1 MFAHLEQI
9 VISLAE
15 HMPLAVFSPV
25 VSFLEEVIPPI
36 PSPSVMFATG
46 SMALVQG
53 YLFPGLLILT
63 LLGAIGKTL
72 GASVAYFVA
81 DKIEDLLA
89 GGISKFLGI
98 SHVQIE
104 SFGARLGKGSR
115 DYVILT
121 VLRALPIVPS
131 SLLSVGCG
139 LLKVRF
145 KLFVISTFI
154 GSLIRDFI
162 YIYLG
167 YIGTTVAISFLKQT
181 VGTESIIQTII
192 LFIII
197 LGLGFLYFRRKKA
210 KI

>member
-1 MFAHLEQI
+1 MFANLEQI

-15 HMPLAVFSPV
+15 HMPLEVFSPV

-46 SMALVQG
+46 SMAFVQG

-81 DKIEDLLA
+81 DKVEDILA
-89 GGISKFLGI
+89 GGINKFLGI
-98 SHVQIE
+98 THKQIE

-115 DYVILT
+115 DYIILT

-154 GSLIRDFI
+154 GSIIRDFI

-167 YIGTTVAISFLKQT
+167 YVGTTVAVSFLKKT
-181 VGTESIIQTII
+181 TSTESLIQIAI
-192 LFIII
+192 LFIVII
-197 LGLGFLYFRRKKA
+197 GLGFLYLKRNKA